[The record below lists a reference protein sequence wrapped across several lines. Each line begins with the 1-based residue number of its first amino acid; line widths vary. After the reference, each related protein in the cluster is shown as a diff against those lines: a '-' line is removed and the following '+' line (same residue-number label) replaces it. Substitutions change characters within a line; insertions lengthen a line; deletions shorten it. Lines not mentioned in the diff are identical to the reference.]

1 KTRRSTGMKALKKLS
16 PLVVALGAL
25 TIAGSVYAAD
35 TIKIGIPQPM
45 TGPATQY
52 GDQIQA
58 GALTAIEAI
67 NAAGGVKGQQ
77 LEPLLIDDGREPKQ
91 AVPAAN
97 RVINEGAKFAVAHA
111 CSGTTVPAV
120 NVYEQEGIVA
130 ITPGATSPLVT
141 DTIKPHYF
149 FR

>member
-1 KTRRSTGMKALKKLS
+1 MKVLKKLS
-16 PLVVALGAL
+16 PLVMALGAL

-67 NAAGGVKGQQ
+67 KAAGGVKGKK
-77 LEPLLIDDGREPKQ
+77 LEHLLIDDGCEPKQ
-91 AVPAAN
+91 EVPAAN
-97 RVINEGAKFAVAHA
+97 RDINSGAKFAVAQA
-111 CSGTTVPAV
+111 CYGPKVPESTEA
-120 NVYEQEGIVA
+120 Q
-130 ITPGATSPLVT
+130 
-141 DTIKPHYF
+141 
-149 FR
+149 

>member
-1 KTRRSTGMKALKKLS
+1 MKVLKKLS
-16 PLVVALGAL
+16 PLVMALGAL

-67 NAAGGVKGQQ
+67 NAAGGVKGQK
-77 LEPLLIDDGREPKQ
+77 LEPLLIDDGCEPKQ
-91 AVPAAN
+91 AVPAAT
-97 RVINEGAKFAVAHA
+97 RVFKEGAQFAVAHA
-111 CSGTTVPAV
+111 ASRSEERRVGHRWVRPWR
-120 NVYEQEGIVA
+120 
-130 ITPGATSPLVT
+130 
-141 DTIKPHYF
+141 F
-149 FR
+149 W